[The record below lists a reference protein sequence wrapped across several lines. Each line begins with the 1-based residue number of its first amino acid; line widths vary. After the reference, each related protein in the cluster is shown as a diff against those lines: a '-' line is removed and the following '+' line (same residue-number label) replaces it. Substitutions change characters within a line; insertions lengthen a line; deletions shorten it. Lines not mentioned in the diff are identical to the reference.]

1 MMKKRRTLIY
11 AALITAALV
20 TVISCAVNP
29 VTGRKQIM
37 LMSEAQ
43 EVQLGLSYDPQVL
56 ASFGEYNNPALQA
69 WVQAKGTEMGKL
81 SHRPNL
87 EYHVRVVDSP
97 VVNVD

>member
-1 MMKKRRTLIY
+1 MKKRRTLIN

-43 EVQLGLSYDPQVL
+43 EVQLG
-56 ASFGEYNNPALQA
+56 
-69 WVQAKGTEMGKL
+69 
-81 SHRPNL
+81 
-87 EYHVRVVDSP
+87 
-97 VVNVD
+97 